1 VTRLVPKPPNNVLSV
16 LAIVTPTE
24 TCWRKTAPT
33 VVAASVETVHV
44 GLEPEHAPVQLPKDH
59 PALGLALR
67 MTDPEGKSAVH
78 VAPQLIPGGLL
89 DTLPDPVLVTVR
101 VCSVVARQVRVTTP
115 LAS

>member
-1 VTRLVPKPPNNVLSV
+1 MS
-16 LAIVTPTE
+16 ID
-24 TCWRKTAPT
+24 
-33 VVAASVETVHV
+33 TVHV
-44 GLEPEHAPVQLPKDH
+44 ALDPEHAPLQLLKDH

-67 MTDPEGKSAVH
+67 MTGPEGKSTEH

-89 DTLPDPVLVTVR
+89 ETLPDPVLVTVR